1 MGVSYAHGADI
12 AGWGWYLCGVLA
24 WIRGDKLLWVLA
36 FVLSVI
42 GFLVVYSA
50 TVGLVFRYHPEMPE
64 YYLAK
69 QALTALVALF
79 LAYGVHL
86 MDYRR
91 WGPLFELWWVG
102 SVALLLY
109 VFLRGGG
116 AQRWLY
122 VGGISLQPSEL
133 ARFSLLGLLAYRM
146 AADPERLRSWAGLF
160 PLLVRIGVTFALIA
174 PLNLSNGLALLV
186 LSVLFLYIGGMP
198 VRYLLRLGVAGLGG
212 VVLLFLAAPRAQVW
226 RARLLAYWQRDPQQV
241 RKMDDYQRAHASLAV
256 YSGGFF
262 GKGPGHSTQR
272 YYLPQ
277 SYSDFAFSILIE
289 EYGLVGG
296 VVVLSL
302 YGLFLWRLA
311 SIATLTQGFAQLLI
325 IAAFLQVAWQVLV
338 HVGVS
343 LELLPITG
351 VPLPW
356 VSLGG
361 SSLLVQALILGLST
375 AISQKALHG

>member
-1 MGVSYAHGADI
+1 
-12 AGWGWYLCGVLA
+12 VLA
-24 WIRGDKLLWVLA
+24 WIRGDKILWVVA
-36 FVLSVI
+36 FILSVM
-42 GFLVVYSA
+42 GLLVVYSA

-69 QALTALVALF
+69 QALTVLVAFF
-79 LAYGVHL
+79 LAYSVHL

-91 WGPLFELWWVG
+91 WGPLFELLWVG

-133 ARFSLLGLLAYRM
+133 ARFSLLGVLAYRI
-146 AADPERLRSWAGLF
+146 AADSERLRSWQGLF
-160 PLLVRIGVTFALIA
+160 PLLVRIGITFALIA
-174 PLNLSNGLALLV
+174 PLNLSNGLSLLL
-186 LSVLFLYIGGMP
+186 LSALFLYIGGMP
-198 VRYLLRLGVAGLGG
+198 LRFLLRLGLLGLGG
-212 VVLLFLAAPRAQVW
+212 VVVLFLVAPRAQVW
-226 RARLLAYWQRDPQQV
+226 RTRLEAYWQKGPQHTQSA
-241 RKMDDYQRAHASLAV
+241 DDYQRAHASLAV
-256 YSGGFF
+256 YSGGVF

-296 VVVLSL
+296 IVVLSL

-311 SIATLTQGFAQLLI
+311 SIATLTQGFAQLLA